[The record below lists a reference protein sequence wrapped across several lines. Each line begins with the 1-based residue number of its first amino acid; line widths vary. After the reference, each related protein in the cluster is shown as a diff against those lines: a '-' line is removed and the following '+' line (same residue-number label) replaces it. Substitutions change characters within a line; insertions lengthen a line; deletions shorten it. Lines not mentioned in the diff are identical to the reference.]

1 MHSASTRTKPGRRKV
16 IVKSADLPPH
26 SPAEVSRLR
35 ELPDGEADGDAPE
48 LGDDFFAAA
57 KPTHVAIPKWPIRP
71 AGRPAASDPAP
82 ASAIVSLR
90 LPRSLRTAIQRRAK
104 ALHISFNAAM
114 QLAAATWIGEP
125 DGRISR
131 QRTSRSR

>member
-1 MHSASTRTKPGRRKV
+1 MHNASNKTKAGRRKLL
-16 IVKSADLPPH
+16 VKSADLQPH
-26 SPAEVSRLR
+26 SPAEVAKLR
-35 ELPDGEADGDAPE
+35 ELPDGEANGDAPE

-82 ASAIVSLR
+82 ATAIVSLR

-114 QLAAATWIGEP
+114 QLAAAKWIGEP
-125 DGRISR
+125 VGHTAA
-131 QRTSRSR
+131 QRTTRPR